1 MNVDNLKHLC
11 AMALALAQPLTFTS
25 FAHAADGSQTASVGA
40 MSIAVSPLG
49 SVDGNPLGASAFFAL
64 GTALVVVGVSTA
76 VGEVASVIVQNM
88 VDGSKAVIRVSTP
101 VIKEIGIS
109 TGSAIQAIAES
120 TGYTLMASGKILA
133 FVPNEL
139 GKELLYQSRLSK

>member
-1 MNVDNLKHLC
+1 M
-11 AMALALAQPLTFTS
+11 F
-25 FAHAADGSQTASVGA
+25 
-40 MSIAVSPLG
+40 
-49 SVDGNPLGASAFFAL
+49 
-64 GTALVVVGVSTA
+64 
-76 VGEVASVIVQNM
+76 
-88 VDGSKAVIRVSTP
+88 
-101 VIKEIGIS
+101 KEIGIS

>member
-1 MNVDNLKHLC
+1 
-11 AMALALAQPLTFTS
+11 
-25 FAHAADGSQTASVGA
+25 
-40 MSIAVSPLG
+40 
-49 SVDGNPLGASAFFAL
+49 
-64 GTALVVVGVSTA
+64 
-76 VGEVASVIVQNM
+76 M

-101 VIKEIGIS
+101 VVKEIGIS